1 MDEQPQANV
10 EAPRASVTGGAVVG
24 EDGLARTPWAYGD
37 PVLVSYYDTEWGL
50 PVHDEAGLFERM
62 SLEGFQAGL
71 SWLTIL
77 KKRERFREAFAGF
90 DPETVAGY
98 GEAEIDRL
106 LADAG
111 IIRHRGKIEACIN
124 NAARVL
130 ELRDEGGLDAFIWSF
145 KPADTP
151 RPRTVAEIPTAGP
164 ESAALSKALKRRG
177 FRFVGPTTMYAL
189 MEAIGMV
196 DTHLLDSHRR
206 GASGVWS
213 A

>member
-1 MDEQPQANV
+1 
-10 EAPRASVTGGAVVG
+10 R
-24 EDGLARTPWAYGD
+24 
-37 PVLVSYYDTEWGL
+37 
-50 PVHDEAGLFERM
+50 
-62 SLEGFQAGL
+62 
-71 SWLTIL
+71 
-77 KKRERFREAFAGF
+77 RERFREAFGGV
-90 DPETVAGY
+90 DPENVAGY
-98 GEAEIDRL
+98 GESELDGL

-111 IIRHRGKIEACIN
+111 IIRQRGKSEACIN

-130 ELRDEGGLDAFIWSF
+130 ALRDDGGRDSFISSF
-145 KPADTP
+145 NPADTA
-151 RPRTVAEIPTAGP
+151 RPRTRPEIPTAGP
-164 ESAALSKALKRRG
+164 ESAALSRALKRRG

>member
-1 MDEQPQANV
+1 
-10 EAPRASVTGGAVVG
+10 
-24 EDGLARTPWAYGD
+24 
-37 PVLVSYYDTEWGL
+37 
-50 PVHDEAGLFERM
+50 
-62 SLEGFQAGL
+62 GFQAGL

-98 GEAEIDRL
+98 GQDEIDGL

-111 IIRHRGKIEACIN
+111 IIPHPGKTEACITT
-124 NAARVL
+124 APRVL
-130 ELRDEGGLDAFIWSF
+130 ELRDEGGRDASHSSF
-145 KPADTP
+145 QPADTP
-151 RPRTVAEIPTAGP
+151 RPRSVAVIPTAGP

-189 MEAIGMV
+189 KEAIGMV